1 MDDDDSYLYGDS
13 NAEEVAKP
21 QVQTSVPQPISLEQT
36 RSVSEGLVAK
46 LEEQAAEVTNGDG
59 SASGT
64 ADAGEEEPVE
74 NGTPGEGEGE
84 EEDEEEESED
94 DDIEIIMEPQARSL
108 DFRNQHPRP
117 AGARSTSAT
126 FSTPQR
132 APPQQQPS
140 LTTEYTPRERGSV
153 GKQLSSTPQPSQ
165 QTAQPPLP
173 ALAATPGATERL
185 QEGEKEA
192 AAQDE
197 GPDPN
202 TLPPARAPPSHPSID
217 PTVTGTIDGRSI
229 LDYDLNA
236 MAEKPWR
243 RPGSDLSD
251 WFNYGFDEISWEA
264 YCYRRREM
272 GELAAMLKSNV
283 LNFAG
288 MPEDQLVALPPE
300 VRTMVMA
307 GATAVM
313 ANGGGGGPGGGGMI
327 PPGAGMNMNG
337 GMMNQMMNMGPM
349 MNPMMDMGMGDM
361 GMMQDP
367 SAGGPAGPGPQ
378 GAGQGPQDGQ
388 VGMGMDGFGPGG
400 ATPGP
405 GMMGMEYGMQDPSA
419 MGAQMY
425 PGMEGSGTPTPV
437 APAPTRGVPQGPFRG
452 RGIPAGPGLRGRGA
466 GFAGRGRGMPV
477 RPASPLPPNVPTGPR
492 NKNKYKD
499 VDGSAP
505 AVDGLDYGGGG
516 GGGGG
521 NGERERDRDRDR
533 ERDRDR
539 DRSER
544 KDRGTPDVD
553 ERDRSSRKRRGS
565 PGVDREESRSSKRR

>member
-1 MDDDDSYLYGDS
+1 MDDDDSFLYGDS
-13 NAEEVAKP
+13 TAEEVAKP
-21 QVQTSVPQPISLEQT
+21 AVQTSVPQPISLEQT

-46 LEEQAAEVTNGDG
+46 LEEQAAEAANGEG
-59 SASGT
+59 ST
-64 ADAGEEEPVE
+64 ADVADEEPSE
-74 NGTPGEGEGE
+74 NGVQGE
-84 EEDEEEESED
+84 EEDDEVEESEE
-94 DDIEIIMEPQARSL
+94 DDIEIIMEPQSRSL
-108 DFRNQHPRP
+108 DFRNQQGRP

-132 APPQQQPS
+132 APAQQQPS
-140 LTTEYTPRERGSV
+140 LTTEYTPRDRGSV
-153 GKQLSSTPQPSQ
+153 TKQLSATPQPSQ
-165 QTAQPPLP
+165 ATQTPLP
-173 ALAATPGATERL
+173 PLAATPGTTEKMH
-185 QEGEKEA
+185 EGEKEA
-192 AAQDE
+192 MKDS
-197 GPDPN
+197 GLDPN
-202 TLPPARAPPSHPSID
+202 TLPPATAPPSHPSIN
-217 PTVTGTIDGRSI
+217 PSMPGMIDGRSI
-229 LDYDLNA
+229 LEYDLNA

-272 GELAAMLKSNV
+272 SDLASMLKTNV

-288 MPEDQLVALPPE
+288 MPEDQLLALPPE
-300 VRTMVMA
+300 VRAMVMA

-313 ANGGGGGPGGGGMI
+313 ANGGAGAPGGAGMI

-337 GMMNQMMNMGPM
+337 GPMMNQIMNMGPM
-349 MNPMMDMGMGDM
+349 MNPMMDMGVNMGDM

-367 SAGGPAGPGPQ
+367 SAGPAGTGGAGPQ
-378 GAGQGPQDGQ
+378 GGAQGPQDGQ

-400 ATPGP
+400 GTPGP
-405 GMMGMEYGMQDPSA
+405 GMMGMDFGMQDPSA
-419 MGAQMY
+419 MGPQMY

-437 APAPTRGVPQGPFRG
+437 APTPTRGVPPGQFRG
-452 RGIPAGPGLRGRGA
+452 RGIPPGIGMRGRGV
-466 GFAGRGRGMPV
+466 GFAGRGRGVPV

-499 VDGSAP
+499 IDGSAP

-521 NGERERDRDRDR
+521 GSGSSERDR

-539 DRSER
+539 ERGDRSDR
-544 KDRGTPDVD
+544 KERGTPDAD
-553 ERDRSSRKRRGS
+553 ERDRSSRCAFTPSLFEAAGI
-565 PGVDREESRSSKRR
+565 ELCA